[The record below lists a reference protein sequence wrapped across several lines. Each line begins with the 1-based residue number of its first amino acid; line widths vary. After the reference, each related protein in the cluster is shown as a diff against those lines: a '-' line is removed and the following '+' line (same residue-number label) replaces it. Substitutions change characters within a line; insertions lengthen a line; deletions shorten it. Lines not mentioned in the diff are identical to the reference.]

1 MRLLSGPDMF
11 KEAKRNMVKCK
22 SCQVEAADAYIIQVV
37 APAKILGKFGI
48 IQALPKVLRSYGP
61 FCKTCLQQV
70 EEHIE
75 NMMRGE
81 MKGV

>member
-1 MRLLSGPDMF
+1 
-11 KEAKRNMVKCK
+11 MVKCK

-37 APAKILGKFGI
+37 APAKVSKYGI

-61 FCKTCLQQV
+61 FCEKCLQQV

-81 MKGV
+81 TDV